1 MTLGMYFQQ
10 GSITWQSRRKMKA
23 LGQNEDT
30 VLGRVHC
37 TVLII
42 GQVVRKGS
50 IAFEEA
56 FEPLLPG

>member
-1 MTLGMYFQQ
+1 
-10 GSITWQSRRKMKA
+10 MKA